1 VSVPRRAPGEAD
13 HRGGVIAG
21 TWFWL
26 NIPLAQLFVCCWAGI
41 PLWHTC
47 TRWNAELDAKHAEV
61 AARAVPA
68 LVLAQPDPAV
78 AQRAGSSAYAGVADA
93 LGR

>member
-1 VSVPRRAPGEAD
+1 V
-13 HRGGVIAG
+13 

-26 NIPLAQLFVCCWAGI
+26 NIPLALLFICCWAGI

-47 TRWNAELDAKHAEV
+47 RRWNAELKAKHAEV
-61 AARAVPA
+61 AAKAVPA
-68 LVLAQPDPAV
+68 LVPSQPGPPV
-78 AQRAGSSAYAGVADA
+78 AEEVSRPVHAGVAGQ

>member
-1 VSVPRRAPGEAD
+1 M
-13 HRGGVIAG
+13 G

-26 NIPLAQLFVCCWAGI
+26 NIPLALLFVCCLAGI
-41 PLWHTC
+41 PLWFTL

-61 AARAVPA
+61 AAGAIPVRVAAQKTGRAA
-68 LVLAQPDPAV
+68 HAEF
-78 AQRAGSSAYAGVADA
+78 AGQ